1 MDPITA
7 ISIASAI
14 LTFIDTAS
22 KIVTG
27 TYEILQSASGATAAN
42 EHIEI
47 IVDDLCAITAE
58 LDTPDSRKYKRD
70 DRALRTLA
78 SNCQRVSEELRAL
91 LETLKVS
98 GNHTTWKSLT
108 AKIKSMRKEKEIAEM
123 EKKLGDYRAQILLR
137 LNVMLR

>member
-7 ISIASAI
+7 IGVASAI
-14 LTFIDTAS
+14 LAFIDAAS

-27 TYEILQSASGATAAN
+27 TYEILHSTSGATAAN
-42 EHIEI
+42 EHIEA
-47 IVDDLCAITAE
+47 IVDDLCEITAE
-58 LDTPDSRKYKRD
+58 LDISGSKKYKFS
-70 DRALRTLA
+70 DRALCTLA
-78 SNCQRVSEELRAL
+78 SNCQCVSEELQAL
-91 LETLKVS
+91 LETLRVS

-137 LNVMLR
+137 LTVMLR